1 MSCHDSVSTTLG
13 LWVRLFRGRQSCRCD
28 GAGRFVRVHIE
39 THQMA
44 HTHYGTA
51 PQHLAL
57 CEVEA
62 RPLRL
67 RSDAS
72 DGSMVDFDVQRY
84 LAKRIFR
91 S

>member
-1 MSCHDSVSTTLG
+1 MSTMLG
-13 LWVRLFRGRQSCRCD
+13 LRVRLFGGRQSCRCD

-62 RPLRL
+62 RPLRIKPN
-67 RSDAS
+67 AS
-72 DGSMVDFDVQRY
+72 YGRFDVQRY